1 MLYILKEAKGDSRI
15 KLKKK
20 TADALQLNRAVAKLH
35 LT

>member
-1 MLYILKEAKGDSRI
+1 MKEAKGDSRI
-15 KLKKK
+15 KLKKQK